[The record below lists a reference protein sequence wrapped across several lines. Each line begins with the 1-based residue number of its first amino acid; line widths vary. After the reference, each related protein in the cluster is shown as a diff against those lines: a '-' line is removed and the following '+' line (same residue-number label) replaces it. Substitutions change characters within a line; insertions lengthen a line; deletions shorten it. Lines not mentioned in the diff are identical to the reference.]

1 MIFKRTVS
9 VEAVKVKNDKDC
21 FNKLLKLMGVVGVNL
36 RYDYRSKSP
45 EISITLN
52 DQKVLG
58 LKENDVVYCEDGII
72 KVSDPRKFGRMF
84 KKSLD

>member
-9 VEAVKVKNDKDC
+9 VEAVKVKNDNGC
-21 FNKLLKLMGVVGVNL
+21 FNSLLKLMGVVSVNL
-36 RYDYRSKSP
+36 CYEHRSESP
-45 EISITLN
+45 KISITLN
-52 DQKVLG
+52 DKKILR

>member
-9 VEAVKVKNDKDC
+9 VEAVKVKNDEEC

-36 RYDYRSKSP
+36 RYDYRSESP
-45 EISITLN
+45 KISITLN

-84 KKSLD
+84 KQT